1 MAATITDDTTHVVF
15 SNPLAT
21 LKLKK
26 ANAASEFLAL
36 SGGENTITP
45 PVRFAAYH
53 DGSNL
58 IPAQSVS
65 YMSTSAWKA
74 GLFLNFTA
82 GQVVV
87 LCRAY
92 ETHFSFELLEM
103 GDGLASSA
111 SQILIARLRIEGD
124 DAATLPESYTV
135 ATLSS
140 VGSIRYRN
148 SHHLHVPKLAWALAH
163 GAAGG
168 A

>member
-1 MAATITDDTTHVVF
+1 MAATIAEDTNHVVF
-15 SNPLAT
+15 SNPVAT
-21 LKLKK
+21 FKLKK
-26 ANAASEFLAL
+26 ANATSEFLAL
-36 SGGENTITP
+36 SGGENIITP

-65 YMSTSAWKA
+65 YTSTSASE
-74 GLFLNFTA
+74 GRLFFNFTR

-111 SQILIARLRIEGD
+111 SQILIARLRIEG
-124 DAATLPESYTV
+124 
-135 ATLSS
+135 
-140 VGSIRYRN
+140 GR
-148 SHHLHVPKLAWALAH
+148 
-163 GAAGG
+163 
-168 A
+168 